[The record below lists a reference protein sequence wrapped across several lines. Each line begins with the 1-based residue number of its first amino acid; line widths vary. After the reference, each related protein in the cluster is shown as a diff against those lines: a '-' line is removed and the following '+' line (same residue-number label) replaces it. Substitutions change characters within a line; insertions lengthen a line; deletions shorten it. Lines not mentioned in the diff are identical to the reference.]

1 MPDTED
7 DSGGDGLAPRFD
19 CPSCTDY
26 EVEYGLDFTDLDA
39 LSYRSEFCEE
49 VGRRAE
55 YRTLSFD
62 QECRLLGALGDVH
75 GAENVCAVL
84 DPHYR
89 WKVSSHPKHGYPQR
103 HEHLFKQTFDIEC
116 DVRGED
122 PPTHRTDP
130 DHRAVAGDLYCVTQA
145 FLDRTEGPEVT
156 VYRGLSRH
164 ATELVARTLRAE
176 SKPTYEV
183 PASVL
188 KNFTASEAFTSYYS
202 PLVFRVRLSRTAV
215 AIAADHLAKYREDGT
230 PAERDAEYRVFGDE
244 LGSASY
250 DDIYV
255 LADGNRT
262 PLFDFLA
269 EKASFT
275 RAEHRCYVDAIRHL
289 AADDERITTDPGRSR
304 IADWYGTLVADE
316 YEFAEAIEE
325 VVNYVVGR
333 TSDLPSDWRDDVAAK
348 FGENKI

>member
-1 MPDTED
+1 M
-7 DSGGDGLAPRFD
+7 
-19 CPSCTDY
+19 
-26 EVEYGLDFTDLDA
+26 
-39 LSYRSEFCEE
+39 
-49 VGRRAE
+49 
-55 YRTLSFD
+55 
-62 QECRLLGALGDVH
+62 
-75 GAENVCAVL
+75 
-84 DPHYR
+84 
-89 WKVSSHPKHGYPQR
+89 SSHPKHGYPQR
-103 HEHLFKQTFDIEC
+103 HDLLFKQTFEVEC

-122 PPTHRTDP
+122 SPTPRTDP
-130 DHRAVAGDLYCVTQA
+130 DHRAVAGALYCVTPS

-164 ATELVARTLRAE
+164 APELLARTLRAE

-188 KNFTASEAFTSYYS
+188 KNFTASETFTSYYS
-202 PLVFRVRLSRTAV
+202 PLVFRLRLSRTAV
-215 AIAADHLAKYREDGT
+215 AVAADHLAKYREGGS
-230 PAERDAEYRVFGDE
+230 PAERDDEYRVFGDE
-244 LGSASY
+244 IGSASY

-262 PLFDFLA
+262 PLFDFFA
-269 EKASFT
+269 DKTAFT

-325 VVNYVVGR
+325 TVNYVVGR
-333 TSDLPSDWRDDVAAK
+333 TSDPPSDWRDDVAAK